1 MQRAAVG
8 YDTLRRRFEETI
20 LKVSAFA
27 VACVATGVLL
37 SACSSTKSSNSNA
50 SDGPKSDFQYLL
62 DRPSTWTEKKVD
74 TLPPMPQPGNLLPFT
89 VSQNTTLQFA
99 LDAKSLTVDDDGVVR
114 YTVVITSPSG
124 ARNVNYEGIRCQD
137 YSWKLYA
144 GLNADHDDWDRTV
157 ENDWTRIENGDLNAY
172 HASLYQDYFC
182 SSKMPTGKAD
192 AILTNIR
199 YKRANSTLIR
209 GN

>member
-1 MQRAAVG
+1 M
-8 YDTLRRRFEETI
+8 
-20 LKVSAFA
+20 KVSAFA

-37 SACSSTKSSNSNA
+37 AGCSSTKSSNSNA

-99 LDAKSLTVDDDGVVR
+99 LDAKSLTVDNDGVVR

-144 GLNADHDDWDRTV
+144 GLNADHDGWDRTV

-192 AILTNIR
+192 AILTNLR

>member
-1 MQRAAVG
+1 M
-8 YDTLRRRFEETI
+8 
-20 LKVSAFA
+20 KVSAFA

-37 SACSSTKSSNSNA
+37 AGCSSTKGSNSNA

-99 LDAKSLTVDDDGVVR
+99 LDAKSLTVDKDDVVR

-144 GLNADHDDWDRTV
+144 GLNADHDGWDRTV

>member
-1 MQRAAVG
+1 M
-8 YDTLRRRFEETI
+8 
-20 LKVSAFA
+20 KVSAFA

-37 SACSSTKSSNSNA
+37 AACSSTKSSNSNA

-74 TLPPMPQPGNLLPFT
+74 TLPPMPQPGKLLPFT
-89 VSQNTTLQFA
+89 VSQNTPLQFA
-99 LDAKSLTVDDDGVVR
+99 LDAKSLTVDSDGVVR

-144 GLNADHDDWDRTV
+144 GLNADHDGWDRTV

-192 AILTNIR
+192 AILTNIK

>member
-1 MQRAAVG
+1 M
-8 YDTLRRRFEETI
+8 
-20 LKVSAFA
+20 KVSAFV

-37 SACSSTKSSNSNA
+37 AGCSSTKSSNSNA

-99 LDAKSLTVDDDGVVR
+99 LDAKSLTVDNDDVVR

-144 GLNADHDDWDRTV
+144 GLNADHDGWDRTV

-172 HASLYQDYFC
+172 HAALYQDYFC